1 MTYVV
6 FAVAIV
12 VAYLLGSVPF
22 AFLIARAYGKDLR
35 TIGSG
40 NIGATNLARAL
51 GRKWGYLCFALD
63 VLKGF
68 IPVVAAGAIVSE
80 PKEPALLT
88 LWLAVGIAAIL
99 GHVFSVFLGFKG
111 GKGVATSFGVALG
124 LWPYFTI
131 CALIALAVW
140 VATVLVW
147 RYVSLASI
155 CAAVVFPVALFVGVL
170 VVPSWSISALWPLL
184 IAAIAIPRI
193 RDRPP
198 SREHQETDR
207 RHGKQ
212 DPRQEQPISIPDSVH
227 SLGRGTSQNGESGC
241 RFAGPRPES
250 LVKFLY
256 SSGRRL

>member
-6 FAVAIV
+6 FIA

-22 AFLIARAYGKDLR
+22 AFLIARAHGKDLR

-68 IPVVAAGAIVSE
+68 IPMAAVTAIAGR
-80 PKEPALLT
+80 PDNPGLMA
-88 LWLAVGIAAIL
+88 LWLAVGVAAIL
-99 GHVFSVFLGFKG
+99 GHVFPVTLGFKG

-131 CALIALAVW
+131 PGLIALAVW
-140 VATVLVW
+140 VAVVLIW

-155 CAAVVFPVALFVGVL
+155 CGAVAFFVALLSGIL
-170 VVPSWSISALWPLL
+170 IVPAWTASSLWPLL
-184 IAAIAIPRI
+184 IAAIGIPLMVIVRHRENIKRLLAGTESKI
-193 RDRPP
+193 RDK
-198 SREHQETDR
+198 SA
-207 RHGKQ
+207 K
-212 DPRQEQPISIPDSVH
+212 
-227 SLGRGTSQNGESGC
+227 
-241 RFAGPRPES
+241 
-250 LVKFLY
+250 
-256 SSGRRL
+256 

>member
-51 GRKWGYLCFALD
+51 GRKWGYTCFALD

-68 IPVVAAGAIVSE
+68 VPVAAVGVIAGAPDE
-80 PKEPALLT
+80 PVLLA

-99 GHVFSVFLGFKG
+99 GHVFSLFLGFKG

-124 LWPYFTI
+124 LWPYFTL

-140 VATVLVW
+140 VAAVLLW

-155 CAAVVFPVALFVGVL
+155 CAAVVFPIALLVGVL
-170 VVPSWSISALWPLL
+170 AVPNWSVSGLWPLL
-184 IAAIAIPRI
+184 VAAIAIPAFVIVRHRENIRRLLAGTESKI
-193 RDRPP
+193 RDKSHR
-198 SREHQETDR
+198 
-207 RHGKQ
+207 
-212 DPRQEQPISIPDSVH
+212 
-227 SLGRGTSQNGESGC
+227 
-241 RFAGPRPES
+241 
-250 LVKFLY
+250 
-256 SSGRRL
+256 